1 MMGKM
6 CKCLLSFLYINI
18 YHKKILQSIYKRF
31 QFDNLVQNDV
41 SVKKLR
47 EKSETIC

>member
-6 CKCLLSFLYINI
+6 YKCLLSFLYINI
-18 YHKKILQSIYKRF
+18 YNNKILQLIYKRF
-31 QFDNLVQNDV
+31 QIDNLVQNDI
-41 SVKKLR
+41 SVKKIR